1 MNDSHVFH
9 NNYVRYI
16 YIHTHKSSN
25 MQDQPKLLQRLHHTN
40 LQSTMCFWIP
50 KKPSHCWPSLI
61 VKANLISSGS
71 ETVENNPNIGFRS
84 LRKQFKFIV
93 LHDFGNIGFRSLQKQ
108 FKFIA
113 FRDFRKQSQHWLSLL
128 AKVIQIHWFS
138 RLQKW
143 S

>member
-1 MNDSHVFH
+1 
-9 NNYVRYI
+9 
-16 YIHTHKSSN
+16 
-25 MQDQPKLLQRLHHTN
+25 
-40 LQSTMCFWIP
+40 
-50 KKPSHCWPSLI
+50 

-84 LRKQFKFIV
+84 LRKQFKFII
-93 LHDFGNIGFRSLQKQ
+93 LRDFGNIGFRSLQKQ

-138 RLQKW
+138 RLQK
-143 S
+143 